1 MKAFFQR
8 ICGAYGGIFII
19 FLLFIACGCNPEAFV
34 KPINPSSRHFTVRE
48 DGDTIKV
55 RFGTDDWSV
64 TSVILDG
71 KTIEWI
77 GGSSALESIDGKRK
91 ITSDGFIMYYKKSGE
106 RELELFFLPNFSDSE
121 MNISVEVSNS
131 FECDTLTFK
140 QSRCSGYEFESI
152 IWGDV
157 KRLHPEYE
165 KGWGPLSFKNDG
177 TDTLRISRRVF
188 FGASRQ
194 VSFSDEN
201 GLARHRKDLMVQ
213 VPDGALDNESLS
225 FNDHCSVLY
234 SYDTIEYPLKDETEV
249 VMRFPPTGKFSWY
262 YNMLWY
268 IDTYSADYSMSLR
281 NVATGRIIQ
290 VKGILTSK
298 SPNGHFTFYYEKR
311 SIMKNDER

>member
-8 ICGAYGGIFII
+8 IGGAYGGIFII

-64 TSVILDG
+64 ASVILDG

-77 GGSSALESIDGKRK
+77 GGSSALESIDGKR
-91 ITSDGFIMYYKKSGE
+91 
-106 RELELFFLPNFSDSE
+106 LL
-121 MNISVEVSNS
+121 
-131 FECDTLTFK
+131 
-140 QSRCSGYEFESI
+140 
-152 IWGDV
+152 
-157 KRLHPEYE
+157 PEYE

-268 IDTYSADYSMSLR
+268 IDTYSTDYSMSLR
-281 NVATGRIIQ
+281 NIATGRIIQ

-311 SIMKNDER
+311 

>member
-1 MKAFFQR
+1 MSLNF
-8 ICGAYGGIFII
+8 
-19 FLLFIACGCNPEAFV
+19 
-34 KPINPSSRHFTVRE
+34 
-48 DGDTIKV
+48 
-55 RFGTDDWSV
+55 
-64 TSVILDG
+64 
-71 KTIEWI
+71 
-77 GGSSALESIDGKRK
+77 
-91 ITSDGFIMYYKKSGE
+91 
-106 RELELFFLPNFSDSE
+106 FFLPNFSDSE

-157 KRLHPEYE
+157 KRLLPEYE

-281 NVATGRIIQ
+281 NIATGRIIQ

-311 SIMKNDER
+311 

>member
-8 ICGAYGGIFII
+8 IGGAYGGIFII

-48 DGDTIKV
+48 DGDTINV

-64 TSVILDG
+64 ASVILDG

-157 KRLHPEYE
+157 KRLLPEYE

>member
-64 TSVILDG
+64 ASVILDG

-140 QSRCSGYEFESI
+140 QSRC
-152 IWGDV
+152 
-157 KRLHPEYE
+157 P
-165 KGWGPLSFKNDG
+165 
-177 TDTLRISRRVF
+177 SRR
-188 FGASRQ
+188 S
-194 VSFSDEN
+194 
-201 GLARHRKDLMVQ
+201 
-213 VPDGALDNESLS
+213 
-225 FNDHCSVLY
+225 
-234 SYDTIEYPLKDETEV
+234 
-249 VMRFPPTGKFSWY
+249 
-262 YNMLWY
+262 
-268 IDTYSADYSMSLR
+268 
-281 NVATGRIIQ
+281 
-290 VKGILTSK
+290 
-298 SPNGHFTFYYEKR
+298 
-311 SIMKNDER
+311 